1 MFINTKHTTALCFVT
16 CMAFSSSSIAD
27 IVISGTRVIYK
38 SDQKSVNVRLENK
51 GNNPLLVQSWLD
63 TGDDNAEPGSI
74 TVPFTATPPVS
85 RIDAK
90 RGQTIKLM
98 YTASTSLPKDRE
110 SVFWFN
116 VLEVPPKP
124 DAEKVANQSL
134 LQLAFRTRIKLFYRP
149 DGLKG
154 NPSEAPL
161 ALKWFWSGSEGK
173 ASLRVTNPT
182 PYYVSFSS
190 GDLEASGKR
199 YPIDVKMIAGASYDK
214 VDDQGLHITVD
225 GQTTVLDVDNVV
237 ICAGQE
243 SYTAMFDQLKAD
255 GKNVHLIGGAKEAGE
270 LDAKRAIRQGAELA
284 AVL

>member
-1 MFINTKHTTALCFVT
+1 MFFNTKHTTALCFVT

-124 DAEKVANQSL
+124 DAEKVANQKPAATGISHTYKTFL
-134 LQLAFRTRIKLFYRP
+134 SPGWI
-149 DGLKG
+149 
-154 NPSEAPL
+154 
-161 ALKWFWSGSEGK
+161 EGK
-173 ASLRVTNPT
+173 SL
-182 PYYVSFSS
+182 
-190 GDLEASGKR
+190 
-199 YPIDVKMIAGASYDK
+199 
-214 VDDQGLHITVD
+214 
-225 GQTTVLDVDNVV
+225 
-237 ICAGQE
+237 
-243 SYTAMFDQLKAD
+243 
-255 GKNVHLIGGAKEAGE
+255 
-270 LDAKRAIRQGAELA
+270 
-284 AVL
+284 